1 MDWQV
6 LTWSRLADAAA
17 GGLIVLAAGS
27 LAARLCRQPVRRAR
41 LIVLSLLGAMAVPAL
56 GALPIAPRWSVG
68 LPAAPAAI
76 LARADHAAPAEA
88 GSRPH
93 PPRAAGS
100 RVALGPIEQP
110 GEMTTGHART
120 GPALAPS
127 GPVASAPAARWHLPS
142 ARTVLLGSYFAVAAG
157 FAIWWLVGQL
167 LLWRVTRSARP
178 VPEAIRDVFLGLAG
192 PGSGRVV
199 LLESDRIASPF
210 TYTWRRPVILL
221 PSSLCDGS
229 EPGALRYVLA
239 HEWSHVEGRDALAW
253 NLACLAGLVL
263 FYQPLFWWLR
273 RQLRL
278 CQDYLADARAAAAG
292 SAEDYA
298 AFLVRL
304 ARVRRSTPAVPALG
318 IGDRRSNLYRRII
331 MLIQDHEPLE
341 RRCRAAWSLS
351 AATAA
356 AVVIVFAS
364 GLRLGAAPPAADD
377 PAKGAQAVKDAAE
390 PKKDDGEPL
399 HYKGTVVDK
408 DTGKPIPGATV
419 IVRRSILRSSENR
432 VLQETRH
439 TTGSR
444 RHVRLR
450 DPPGSVCLAL
460 SLHRAGCGASGL
472 RSPGPVRL
480 RPEHDPEE

>member
-1 MDWQV
+1 
-6 LTWSRLADAAA
+6 
-17 GGLIVLAAGS
+17 
-27 LAARLCRQPVRRAR
+27 
-41 LIVLSLLGAMAVPAL
+41 
-56 GALPIAPRWSVG
+56 
-68 LPAAPAAI
+68 
-76 LARADHAAPAEA
+76 
-88 GSRPH
+88 
-93 PPRAAGS
+93 
-100 RVALGPIEQP
+100 
-110 GEMTTGHART
+110 MTTGHART

-127 GPVASAPAARWHLPS
+127 GPVAAAPAARWHFPS
-142 ARTVLLGSYFAVAAG
+142 ARTVLLGSYVAVAAG
-157 FAIWWLVGQL
+157 FAVWWLVGQL
-167 LLWRVTRSARP
+167 LLWRVTRSARQ

-192 PGSGRVV
+192 PGSARVV

-210 TYTWRRPVILL
+210 TYTWLRPVILL

-318 IGDRRSNLYRRII
+318 IGDRRSNLYRRVI

-341 RRCRAAWSLS
+341 RRCRAAWSLC

-356 AVVIVFAS
+356 AVVIVVAS

-390 PKKDDGEPL
+390 PQRTPRM
-399 HYKGTVVDK
+399 
-408 DTGKPIPGATV
+408 TG
-419 IVRRSILRSSENR
+419 RRCT
-432 VLQETRH
+432 TR
-439 TTGSR
+439 G
-444 RHVRLR
+444 RLWTR
-450 DPPGSVCLAL
+450 TP
-460 SLHRAGCGASGL
+460 AS
-472 RSPGPVRL
+472 RSPGPR
-480 RPEHDPEE
+480 

>member
-27 LAARLCRQPVRRAR
+27 LAARLCRQPVRRVR
-41 LIVLSLLGAMAVPAL
+41 LVVLSLLGAMAVPAL
-56 GALPIAPRWSVG
+56 GALPVAPRWSVG

-88 GSRPH
+88 GSQPH

-127 GPVASAPAARWHLPS
+127 GPVASAPAARWHFPS

-157 FAIWWLVGQL
+157 LAAWWLVGQF

-221 PSSLCDGS
+221 PASLCDGS

-239 HEWSHVEGRDALAW
+239 HEWSHVEGRDAWPGTSPAW
-253 NLACLAGLVL
+253 
-263 FYQPLFWWLR
+263 
-273 RQLRL
+273 
-278 CQDYLADARAAAAG
+278 
-292 SAEDYA
+292 
-298 AFLVRL
+298 
-304 ARVRRSTPAVPALG
+304 
-318 IGDRRSNLYRRII
+318 
-331 MLIQDHEPLE
+331 
-341 RRCRAAWSLS
+341 
-351 AATAA
+351 
-356 AVVIVFAS
+356 
-364 GLRLGAAPPAADD
+364 
-377 PAKGAQAVKDAAE
+377 
-390 PKKDDGEPL
+390 
-399 HYKGTVVDK
+399 
-408 DTGKPIPGATV
+408 
-419 IVRRSILRSSENR
+419 
-432 VLQETRH
+432 
-439 TTGSR
+439 
-444 RHVRLR
+444 
-450 DPPGSVCLAL
+450 PGSSSSINPC
-460 SLHRAGCGASGL
+460 SG
-472 RSPGPVRL
+472 G
-480 RPEHDPEE
+480 